1 MACSPWSRSPRPSS
15 GGLIATDRLVLS
27 PRARLLAQGVHRA
40 TAVCALGFLLAH
52 IGVKVAEAHTT
63 TTAALLPF
71 ASGITGRDGLV
82 GLGTVAAYLLVLAAA
97 TGALR
102 SAFAARGRARRWRF
116 LHGCAYAAWC
126 AAILHGLNAGRAP
139 AGWVTASY
147 ALCLTAVAGALVL
160 RVARARRRPP
170 HGRARPPRR
179 RPDRPRPRG
188 PPRRPCRPAPARRP
202 RRPPL
207 RPRRSGPH
215 PMSGPPCPSR
225 TRPPPHRS
233 QPRAASCPNCPPSAS
248 SDCPASP
255 QASMRPNGWTAGRTW
270 PCTAR
275 RPHSPRRS

>member
-1 MACSPWSRSPRPSS
+1 MDLPRFLDHTGGVLALVSLTAAVVW
-15 GGLIATDRLVLS
+15 GLIATDRLVLS

-170 HGRARPPRR
+170 HGRARPHDAARTGPAHAARRDAPAAPPRPAALDGR
-179 RPDRPRPRG
+179 LSAHGAPDR
-188 PPRRPCRPAPARRP
+188 
-202 RRPPL
+202 
-207 RPRRSGPH
+207 
-215 PMSGPPCPSR
+215 
-225 TRPPPHRS
+225 TR
-233 QPRAASCPNCPPSAS
+233 
-248 SDCPASP
+248 
-255 QASMRPNGWTAGRTW
+255 
-270 PCTAR
+270 
-275 RPHSPRRS
+275 